1 VYRNSKKLLLPAKIK
16 PSGSTMSFFTLTEL
30 SDGYSEGK

>member
-16 PSGSTMSFFTLTEL
+16 PSGSTMSFTLTEL